1 MTATPLEKSSERTE
15 AAGSADSLDE
25 YADAEVNFQPR
36 SLKFWTIIIGMYLA
50 LFLVALDRL
59 IIATPLAAIT
69 NEFGSIEDIGWYGSA
84 YMLTN
89 ASFTLIFGRIYK
101 LYSTKWVFLIC
112 IGIFEIGSA
121 LCGAAPSSTAFILG
135 RAIAGTGAAGV
146 WAGATMLMIPLIPLR
161 KRPVF
166 ISMLGMIFAVS
177 SVLGPLVGGSLT
189 DSVSWRWCF
198 YINLPIG
205 SVAILAILIFFRVEP
220 PKCEQMSLPAQLK
233 QLDPLGFAFFA
244 PSMISLILALQW
256 GGSPAFPW
264 SAPRIIGLLVTS
276 VVLFGIFILIQIY
289 TPDTAMAPMR
299 VVLNRSIAGSMF
311 FMFLLSGGMMSIAYY
326 LSVWFQAAQG
336 QSATQ
341 AGIRSL
347 PLVLGL
353 TVMGIVFAVVTQKV
367 GYYVPGML
375 VSPVMASVGAGLLST
390 INPASGPGAWIGYQS
405 LYGLGIGAGFQT
417 SMLPAQNVLSRADV
431 PMGMSLMFF
440 AQQLGGAIFLSV
452 GQNVFANQLVDDLS
466 GFAGLNPEVIVNTGA
481 TDLGKVFLP
490 GEMDVVVGAYS
501 YALTRVFLMSAI
513 LSAVKL
519 LGALAVEWK
528 SITKAKGGA
537 SAVEEAEAGIGTS
550 EGTSQ
555 DAGQE
560 SGEKSKV

>member
-1 MTATPLEKSSERTE
+1 MTATPPEKASERAETGSTE
-15 AAGSADSLDE
+15 SLDE
-25 YADAEVNFQPR
+25 YADAEQNFQPR
-36 SLKFWTIIIGMYLA
+36 SFKFWTIIIGMYLA
-50 LFLVALDRL
+50 MFLVALDRL

-69 NEFGSIEDIGWYGSA
+69 NEFSSIEDIGWYGSA

-112 IGIFEIGSA
+112 IGIFEVGSVV
-121 LCGAAPSSTAFILG
+121 CGAAPSSTAFILG
-135 RAIAGTGAAGV
+135 RAIAGAGAAGV

-177 SVLGPLVGGSLT
+177 SVLGPLIGGSLT

-198 YINLPIG
+198 WINLPIG
-205 SVAILAILIFFRVEP
+205 GFAILAILVFFRVEP
-220 PKCEQMSLPAQLK
+220 PKREQMSLSAQLK
-233 QLDPLGFAFFA
+233 QLDPLGFIFFA
-244 PSMISLILALQW
+244 PSMIALVLALQW
-256 GGSPAFPW
+256 GGSPDFPW
-264 SAPRIIGLLVTS
+264 SAPRIVGLLVTS
-276 VVLFGIFILIQIY
+276 GVLFGIFVLVQVY

-299 VVLNRSIAGSMF
+299 VVLNRSIAGSIF
-311 FMFLLSGGMMSIAYY
+311 FMFLLSGGMMSVVYY
-326 LSVWFQAAQG
+326 VSVWFQAVQG

-353 TVMGIVFAVVTQKV
+353 TIMGIIVAVLTQKI

-375 VSPVMASVGAGLLST
+375 ASPLMASVGAGLLST
-390 INPASGPGAWIGYQS
+390 INPTSGPGAWIGYQS
-405 LYGLGIGAGFQT
+405 LYGLGVGAGFQT
-417 SMLPAQNVLSRADV
+417 SMLPAQNVLTRADV
-431 PMGMSLMFF
+431 PIGMSLMFF

-452 GQNVFANQLVDDLS
+452 GQNIFANQLVDDLS
-466 GFAGLNPEVIVNTGA
+466 GVAGLNPEVIINTGA
-481 TDLGKVFLP
+481 TDLGKVVPPQDMGL
-490 GEMDVVVGAYS
+490 VVEAYS

-519 LGALAVEWK
+519 LGALVVEWK
-528 SITKAKGGA
+528 SITKPNRGG
-537 SAVEEAEAGIGTS
+537 SAVEEVETAGKPDEGVSDGAGPGRS
-550 EGTSQ
+550 EQ
-555 DAGQE
+555 MKA
-560 SGEKSKV
+560 